1 MAIDTSTILVF
12 FQSHILEIIL
22 IVALIFVLKN
32 WKLILISI
40 LIIGLL
46 SYFGVFSDIL
56 NTIFP
61 STGAI
66 PLNLLNNS
74 LLNNSINQT
83 LNQSII
89 NFS

>member
-22 IVALIFVLKN
+22 IVALIFILKN

-46 SYFGVFSDIL
+46 SYFGFFDSLL
-56 NTIFP
+56 NSIFP
-61 STGAI
+61 STGVI
-66 PLNLLNNS
+66 PFNFLNNS